1 MMGDKS
7 PPEPVITVLGVVTDP
22 DVTVDD
28 EGDDEVKDKPEVVTA
43 VGIDVTMVT
52 KVGADPTDDEV
63 SFLLTETG
71 TDPVVVEDREPLG
84 NELTKMF

>member
-63 SFLLTETG
+63 ETG